1 MSNEKRLV
9 LFMMLTFLSFLAIQ
23 YVMEAT
29 GLAPPPKKPQ
39 QVQAKLDPTKTDL
52 ADAAKPGTDQ
62 AKEPKKEEQGT
73 DAAKPAKEA
82 KPAAPQVAAVP
93 ASEMV
98 LGSADDKTP
107 EAYHLEVR
115 FKQRGAGVT
124 SIKSSQFDAE
134 LDTANPRRKQPRR
147 PLELLIDKANT
158 LPSFALTVRSAKEAK
173 LAATEELDENPEG
186 DLPAARRAT
195 EAPLAETLWEVVR
208 DDQGRTV
215 RPISKLNPLTKAK
228 VDGQEILFRTTA
240 DDPAVTVTKRFRL
253 FKGEDAFSLTT
264 EFESPEKEQEIV
276 YRLFGPHGIPIEGEW
291 YTSTFRDIFFG
302 QKGSKPTNIVTR
314 AAQDIAKAGAAKF
327 DNTTLPLAFAGIEN
341 QYFTIFVE
349 PEGEPRISETVATV
363 IEAKPDAVQ
372 KADLSFEILSN
383 PISVGPNHPVSQSYT
398 IYAGPKTQDALTPYG
413 AEGLVA
419 YRKYQWFGIPGAS
432 SMARYVIAPLL
443 DHIYALTKQV
453 AGFFGGKKGN
463 YGIAIILLTLLVRM
477 IMFPLGRKQAVAAK
491 KMQDLQPLLK
501 EIQEKYKDDK
511 ERQTK
516 ETFALY
522 KRHGVNP
529 VGGCLPALIQ
539 LPIFVGLWQA
549 LNNSVHLRHA
559 SFLYIQNLAAPDMLF
574 KFPFPGGLP
583 LLGEYFNLLPFLVVS
598 LMLVQTKLFAPP
610 ATTPEAEMQQKM
622 MKYMMIFMAFM
633 FYKVPSGLG
642 IYFITSSLWQ
652 ISERL
657 LLPKV
662 THTTP
667 ASGQSGDDKNPP
679 SGNGG
684 KGGSG
689 GGGRGGNGGPAK
701 PPGKFAQFWEKV
713 MDEAT
718 KDPTYRKLVSEKDR
732 IEKDQKDKGKPQ
744 AKPGGRRR

>member
-39 QVQAKLDPTKTDL
+39 PKVEAKLDPTKPDVAVARKDETEKAKEKESKKEEKG
-52 ADAAKPGTDQ
+52 ADAAKP
-62 AKEPKKEEQGT
+62 AEAPKVT
-73 DAAKPAKEA
+73 RV
-82 KPAAPQVAAVP
+82 PAA
-93 ASEMV
+93 EMV
-98 LGSADDKTP
+98 IGSAADKAP
-107 EAYHLEVR
+107 GGYHLEVR
-115 FKQRGAGVT
+115 FKQLGAGVT
-124 SIKSSQFDAE
+124 SIRSSQFDAE
-134 LDTANPRRKQPRR
+134 LDTANPRRKQPRQ
-147 PLELLIDKANT
+147 PLELLRDKSMT
-158 LPSFALTVRSAKEAK
+158 LPSFALTVRSAKPPKA
-173 LAATEELDENPEG
+173 AATEELDEKAEAEAEA
-186 DLPAARRAT
+186 LAARGET
-195 EAPLAETLWEVVR
+195 EATLGEILWEVVR
-208 DDQGRTV
+208 DDQGRAV
-215 RPISKLNPLTKAK
+215 RPITKLNPLTKAQ
-228 VDGQEILFRTTA
+228 VDGQEIQFRTTA
-240 DDPAVTVTKRFRL
+240 ADPTVTVTKRFRL

-264 EFESPEKEQEIV
+264 DFESPEKEQEIV

-291 YTSTFRDIFFG
+291 YTSTFRDIFLG
-302 QKGSKPTNIVTR
+302 QRGAKDIHIETR
-314 AAQDIAKAGAAKF
+314 AAQDIAKASTPF

-349 PEGEPRISETVATV
+349 PEGEPRINRTFATV
-363 IEAKPDAVQ
+363 IEAKPDALQ
-372 KADLSFEILSN
+372 KADISFEIVSN
-383 PISVGPNHPVSQSYT
+383 PIAVGPNHPASQSYT
-398 IYAGPKTQDALTPYG
+398 IYAGPKTKDALTPYG

-443 DHIYALTKQV
+443 DYIYALTKQV

-477 IMFPLGRKQAVAAK
+477 IMFPLGRKQALAAK

-522 KRHGVNP
+522 KKHGVNP

-559 SFLYIQNLAAPDMLF
+559 AFLYIQNLAAPDMLF
-574 KFPFPGGLP
+574 KFPFAGGLP

-662 THTTP
+662 THKPP
-667 ASGQSGDDKNPP
+667 ADLTGDDKNSPP
-679 SGNGG
+679 G
-684 KGGSG
+684 KGGG
-689 GGGRGGNGGPAK
+689 GNGGRGGPGGPAK
-701 PPGKFAQFWEKV
+701 PPGKFAQLLKRV
-713 MDEAT
+713 MDEAA
-718 KDPTYRKLVSEKDR
+718 KDPTYRKLISEKDR
-732 IEKDQKDKGKPQ
+732 AEKEKDQKDRGKPR
-744 AKPGGRRR
+744 AKPGRRR